1 MGQESRVPIL
11 LVGRRQVSMAV
22 VPMPDPSVRPD
33 LEPGSEP
40 SISSHPDVTPE
51 EAREAKKREK
61 VRAAWIS
68 FAGRI
73 VAQVVGAMV
82 TVALTLVVV
91 QRVQLQQQPAAQADA
106 TAATTTSPEAASTA
120 RGLMPIAAARAEPV
134 IAVLPLDDYS
144 NGPSQ
149 HAFADGMME
158 ALIAQL
164 AQNQAVRVISR
175 TSSMRYRGSGKAL
188 PAIAR
193 ELGAT
198 LVVEGSVARDGGRIR
213 VTAQLIDAATDHHV
227 WAATYDSHGEDLT
240 VQAEVAAAIARG
252 VVASLGMTSRT
263 APANPPIADSAVP
276 NAPMPQCP
284 NPPMLQSRMPQSPNQ
299 HSLNESPIVNLQ
311 SSMSAGTRGNPPRS
325 RPH

>member
-1 MGQESRVPIL
+1 
-11 LVGRRQVSMAV
+11 
-22 VPMPDPSVRPD
+22 
-33 LEPGSEP
+33 
-40 SISSHPDVTPE
+40 
-51 EAREAKKREK
+51 
-61 VRAAWIS
+61 
-68 FAGRI
+68 
-73 VAQVVGAMV
+73 
-82 TVALTLVVV
+82 
-91 QRVQLQQQPAAQADA
+91 
-106 TAATTTSPEAASTA
+106 
-120 RGLMPIAAARAEPV
+120 
-134 IAVLPLDDYS
+134 
-144 NGPSQ
+144 
-149 HAFADGMME
+149 
-158 ALIAQL
+158 
-164 AQNQAVRVISR
+164 VISR

-213 VTAQLIDAATDHHV
+213 VTAQLIDAATDLHV
-227 WAATYDSHGEDLT
+227 WTGTYDRHGEDLA

>member
-1 MGQESRVPIL
+1 
-11 LVGRRQVSMAV
+11 MAV
-22 VPMPDPSVRPD
+22 VPMPDPRVRPG
-33 LEPGSEP
+33 EPGSEP
-40 SISSHPDVTPE
+40 SISSLPDETPE

-91 QRVQLQQQPAAQADA
+91 QKVQLQQQPAPQADL
-106 TAATTTSPEAASTA
+106 TAATTRSPEAASTA
-120 RGLMPIAAARAEPV
+120 PGPMAGPMPVPAARAEPV

-144 NGPSQ
+144 SSPKQ

-164 AQNQAVRVISR
+164 ARNQAVRVISR
-175 TSSMRYRGSGKAL
+175 TSSLRYRGSGKTL

-198 LVVEGSVARDGGRIR
+198 LVVEGSIARDGGRIR
-213 VTAQLIDAATDHHV
+213 VTAQLIDAATDIHV
-227 WAATYDSHGEDLT
+227 WAGTYDRHGEDLT
-240 VQAEVAAAIARG
+240 VQAELAAAIARDM
-252 VVASLGMTSRT
+252 VASLGVESQHGVVDPRI
-263 APANPPIADSAVP
+263 AN
-276 NAPMPQCP
+276 
-284 NPPMLQSRMPQSPNQ
+284 
-299 HSLNESPIVNLQ
+299 
-311 SSMSAGTRGNPPRS
+311 
-325 RPH
+325 